1 MFSWNPTK
9 KTRYNSS
16 VDKLASFNISGQ
28 SVYTFS
34 YNTLAKFPSSL
45 LYKSAYDTHIDNLI
59 LDSDG
64 NIYFDT
70 LDSTFKHIHDYIKGY
85 QIRFDKLSLEDKE
98 RLLKDAT
105 YYMIPDLVEKITS
118 EMPLLTQENLNY
130 WANIIA
136 KSLIALGINFELIYK
151 QFTGASL
158 SFPVSDKIR
167 DLLEKNT
174 DIRDNV
180 RKSVKY
186 ILEVKSQ
193 EMSPIDQLLLN
204 ILLGLS
210 KDIDPTAFVDA
221 LLAKI
226 CAK

>member
-1 MFSWNPTK
+1 MFTWSATK
-9 KTRYNSS
+9 KTKYNPSI
-16 VDKLASFNISGQ
+16 DKLASFNISGQ

-34 YNTLAKFPSSL
+34 YITLSKFPSSL
-45 LYKSAYDTHIDNLI
+45 LYKSAYDTNIDDLI
-59 LDSDG
+59 LDNDG

-85 QIRFDKLSLEDKE
+85 QIRFDKLSLEEKE

-105 YYMIPDLVEKITS
+105 YYILPDLVEKIAS

-136 KSLIALGINFELIYK
+136 KSLIALGINIELIYK
-151 QFTGASL
+151 QFAGEPL
-158 SFPVSDKIR
+158 SYPIGDKIR

-174 DIRDNV
+174 DIRDGV

-221 LLAKI
+221 LLSKI
-226 CAK
+226 CSK